1 MAQMDPMIVYF
12 TSLKAFVFVF
22 IVVILGYVGGSEVF
36 VLTEKH
42 DGKPGMLNTQGCFFD
57 GRQV

>member
-42 DGKPGMLNTQGCFFD
+42 GGNLEC
-57 GRQV
+57 